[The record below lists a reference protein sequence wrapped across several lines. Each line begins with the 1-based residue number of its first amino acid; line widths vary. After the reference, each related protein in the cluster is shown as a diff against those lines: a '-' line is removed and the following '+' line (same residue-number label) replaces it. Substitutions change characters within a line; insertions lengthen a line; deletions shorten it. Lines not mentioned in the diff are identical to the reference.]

1 MHVYAGVNSVD
12 VDYTYWPICYTFYP
26 SDNASQYCHAIGFTT
41 SYVYEFHHKTTG
53 RAQTH
58 FGGLHVY
65 ENKRVVYAIKFM
77 MWFYINISAIL
88 SLIVPAPGLFAIV
101 PSAIISAIISPLTSL
116 ISLPGKE
123 LTILG
128 GDTNVNVS
136 V

>member
-1 MHVYAGVNSVD
+1 MLITHTDLSAIHFTLVIMHHNTVMLL
-12 VDYTYWPICYTFYP
+12 
-26 SDNASQYCHAIGFTT
+26 ASPQ
-41 SYVYEFHHKTTG
+41 VTG